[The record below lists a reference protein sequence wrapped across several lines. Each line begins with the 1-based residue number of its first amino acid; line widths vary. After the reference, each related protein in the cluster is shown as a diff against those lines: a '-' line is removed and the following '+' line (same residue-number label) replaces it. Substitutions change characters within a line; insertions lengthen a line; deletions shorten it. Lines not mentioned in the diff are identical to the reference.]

1 METTW
6 NPVEE
11 HIEGKLCEKG
21 LMQEHYDFEKDDLVR
36 KLTPEGRLKSELLLQ
51 DPFWLKQYLKLAKKQ
66 FSKYPEETKKILW
79 KNLANQIRDLKGRK

>member
-36 KLTPEGRLKSELLLQ
+36 KLTPEGRL
-51 DPFWLKQYLKLAKKQ
+51 
-66 FSKYPEETKKILW
+66 
-79 KNLANQIRDLKGRK
+79 